1 MNRPIG
7 RLITAKQEH
16 AGMVQF
22 SQAYPHLFSNGAWLV
37 PQIRDEQPPAVSP
50 NVNAFALLS
59 WGHNVILIQNL
70 KDLPTRLWY
79 ACQTLAQG
87 WTRDTLI
94 LQIKNRAHERQGAAI
109 TNVTTTLPSIET
121 IGAELSVDVATEH
134 AS

>member
-1 MNRPIG
+1 
-7 RLITAKQEH
+7 
-16 AGMVQF
+16 MVQF
-22 SQAYPHLFSNGAWLV
+22 SQAYPHLFSNGAQLV

-50 NVNAFALLS
+50 DLNAFALLS
-59 WGHNVILIQNL
+59 WGHNIILIQKL

-87 WTRDTLI
+87 RTRDTLI
-94 LQIKNRAHERQGAAI
+94 LQIKNHAHARQGAAI

-121 IGAELSVDVATEH
+121 IEAELSVDLATED

>member
-1 MNRPIG
+1 
-7 RLITAKQEH
+7 
-16 AGMVQF
+16 MVQF
-22 SQAYPHLFSNGAWLV
+22 SQEYPHLFSIGARLV
-37 PQIRDEQPPAVSP
+37 PQLRDEQPPAVSP
-50 NVNAFALLS
+50 DLNAFSLLS
-59 WGHNVILIQNL
+59 WAHNVILIQKR

-121 IGAELSVDVATEH
+121 IEAELSVDLATEDP
-134 AS
+134 S

>member
-1 MNRPIG
+1 
-7 RLITAKQEH
+7 
-16 AGMVQF
+16 MVQF

-50 NVNAFALLS
+50 DLNAFTLLS
-59 WGHNVILIQNL
+59 WGHNVILIQKL
-70 KDLPTRLWY
+70 KDIPTRLGY

-121 IGAELSVDVATEH
+121 IEAELSVDVATEV